1 MVILELSFLKRLM
14 RGKKN
19 TILLCLAGRYCTK
32 QTGLASNSNFTSE
45 LLSYTQSFEICV
57 MARGEKG
64 ANANG
69 FNWKKETEECRG
81 VIDATVIDTKQ
92 TKWESCIFTGE
103 LTK

>member
-1 MVILELSFLKRLM
+1 
-14 RGKKN
+14 
-19 TILLCLAGRYCTK
+19 
-32 QTGLASNSNFTSE
+32 
-45 LLSYTQSFEICV
+45 
-57 MARGEKG
+57 MARGERG
-64 ANANG
+64 AKANG

>member
-1 MVILELSFLKRLM
+1 
-14 RGKKN
+14 
-19 TILLCLAGRYCTK
+19 
-32 QTGLASNSNFTSE
+32 
-45 LLSYTQSFEICV
+45 

-64 ANANG
+64 AKANG

-92 TKWESCIFTGE
+92 TKWESCIFTGK